1 MRILVTLFFSGLF
14 LFGNAQVESAKKWID
29 SLTSVN
35 FHGRG
40 YVNKGDRIAAEFLAR
55 RFQEFGLKAYKGSYF
70 QYFDMQVNRFPD
82 KMSFA
87 VNGNS
92 LRPGIDFLADPSSG
106 GGEGEYRLFYV
117 EVENI
122 NQLQKKLKTE
132 KNTAYVF
139 EPGKYKGD
147 TLNFVNELMYFVAD
161 NAPVIK
167 IQEEKFTWSVA
178 SNASSFPFIWLNK
191 QVFEQLSSGDSTTV
205 RFSITQE
212 LVKHKTQNVVG
223 YIPGKNKKAK
233 PVVITAHYDHLGRMG
248 SETVFPGANDNASG
262 VSMMLSLMEHFSKNK
277 PERTIVFMAFA
288 AEEAGILGSKYYVE
302 NPLFPL
308 KNIRFLVNIDLAGTG
323 DDGVTVVNG
332 TEFKDE
338 FLLLSRINQEKKYLK
353 EVRVRGRAANSD
365 HYWFTLKGVPCF
377 FIYTMGGVSHY
388 HDIYD
393 VAETLPLTKF
403 NEYHN
408 LLLDFI
414 IKLD

>member
-1 MRILVTLFFSGLF
+1 MRATLILFFSF
-14 LFGNAQVESAKKWID
+14 LLLHGNAQVEAAKKWLD
-29 SLTSVN
+29 SLTSPN

-40 YVNKGDRIAAEFLAR
+40 YVNGGDSIAAEFLAR
-55 RFQEFGLKAYKGSYF
+55 RFQEFGLKAYGKSYF
-70 QYFDMQVNRFPD
+70 QLFYMQVNRFPG
-82 KMSFA
+82 KMSVAFDE
-87 VNGNS
+87 NS
-92 LRPGIDFLADPSSG
+92 LKPGVDFLVDPSSG
-106 GGEGEYRLFYV
+106 GGEGRYKLFYV
-117 EVENI
+117 DLNNI
-122 NQLQKKLKTE
+122 NQLQEKLKTA

-147 TLNFVNELMYFVAD
+147 TLSFINELMYFVAD

-167 IQEEKFTWSVA
+167 VQEEKFMWSVGR
-178 SNASSFPFIWLNK
+178 SVFLYPLIWLK
-191 QVFEQLSSGDSTTV
+191 KDVLDKVSGSDSV
-205 RFSITQE
+205 AVEFSVTQE
-212 LVKHKTQNVVG
+212 LVKHKTQNVIG
-223 YIPGKNKKAK
+223 YIQGKNKKAK
-233 PVVITAHYDHLGRMG
+233 PIVITAHYDHLGRMG

-262 VSMMLSLMEHFSKNK
+262 VSMMLTLMEHFSKNQ
-277 PERTIVFMAFA
+277 PQRTIVFMAFA
-288 AEEAGILGSKYYVE
+288 AEEAGILGSKHYVE

-308 KNIRFLVNIDLAGTG
+308 KNIRFLINIDLAGTG

-332 TEFKDE
+332 TEFKEE
-338 FLLLSRINQEKKYLK
+338 FLMLSRINQEKQYLK

-414 IKLD
+414 NKLD